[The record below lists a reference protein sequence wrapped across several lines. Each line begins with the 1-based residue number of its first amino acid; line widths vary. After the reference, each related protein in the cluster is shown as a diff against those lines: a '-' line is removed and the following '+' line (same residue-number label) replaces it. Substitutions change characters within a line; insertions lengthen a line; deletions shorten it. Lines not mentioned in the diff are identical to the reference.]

1 MNVYRAVTSNETRA
15 RMDTLARDFLA
26 RTITPEDE
34 AEYLGLLNEQSEKAR
49 ALNVSVARRRLF
61 SLQLDA
67 YDALGEGATEGEI
80 AAWMD
85 ANRDDRRR
93 RRNRLLKDPQK

>member
-1 MNVYRAVTSNETRA
+1 MNAYRAVTSHITREI
-15 RMDTLARDFLA
+15 MDTLARDFLA

-34 AEYLGLLNEQSEKAR
+34 AEYLGLLNDQSQKAR
-49 ALNVSVARRRLF
+49 ALNASVVRSREF
-61 SLQLDA
+61 GLQLDA

-85 ANRDDRRR
+85 ANRDDR
-93 RRNRLLKDPQK
+93 DEIDF